1 VGSAKIIVTGLDNAG
16 KTSLLIAL
24 EKKFAYEEDLKTLKP
39 TVRINRDSFTFLN
52 QQIYRWDF
60 GGQEKYREE
69 YLSHKER
76 FFSDV
81 DIFFFVIDV
90 QDRDRFI
97 ESVEYFTEIVDFF
110 ATRETK
116 PPIMVLLHKYDPELK
131 EDPVTEKAIISLKDM
146 ILKSKGDC
154 AVDFFETSIFQ
165 IDSVMR
171 AFSQAFARYLPRAE
185 LIANVFEEF
194 AAEHPCIA
202 MMLLD
207 CSGITVADYY
217 KPQLTPDQRNALR
230 EMRTIG
236 LKSLVESGGDIQ
248 TFSSEMEPEHPIYGK
263 IVPVTIENAS
273 LAVLVL
279 AEDDQ
284 SLGADISDTLPRVE
298 EILKDIL
305 IE

>member
-1 VGSAKIIVTGLDNAG
+1 MGTAKIIVTGLDNAG

-24 EKKFAYEEDLKTLKP
+24 EKKFAYENDLKELKP

-69 YLSHKER
+69 YLIHKER

-90 QDRDRFI
+90 QDRERFI

-110 ATRETK
+110 AGREAK

-131 EDPVTEKAIISLKDM
+131 EDAVTEKAIISLKDM
-146 ILKSKGDC
+146 ILKAKGEC
-154 AVDFFETSIFQ
+154 AVDFFETSIYE

-185 LIANVFEEF
+185 LISNVFEEF
-194 AAEHPCIA
+194 AAEHPSLA

-217 KPQLTPDQRNALR
+217 KPQLTPDQRNSLR
-230 EMRTIG
+230 EMRTLG
-236 LKSLVESGGDIQ
+236 LKSLLESGGDIR
-248 TFSSEMEPEHPIYGK
+248 TFQSEMDPEHKVFGK

-273 LAVLVL
+273 LAILVL
-279 AEDDQ
+279 SDDDQ
-284 SLGADISDTLPRVE
+284 ALEADIGETLPRVE
-298 EILKDIL
+298 EILMDIL
-305 IE
+305 KE